1 MLACKKSRG
10 EQDNAN
16 RGCKE
21 MCESVVVRHYN
32 KEKRGELLKNMH
44 FSWRMSDRC
53 TKEYFIQSKIH
64 KMNKEEPVHIE
75 QCYGETIEKTRK

>member
-1 MLACKKSRG
+1 
-10 EQDNAN
+10 
-16 RGCKE
+16 
-21 MCESVVVRHYN
+21 MCESVMIRHYN
-32 KEKRGELLKNMH
+32 KEKHRKLLEKICV
-44 FSWRMSDRC
+44 FSWRLPDKC